1 MTTYTSI
8 KINCVLYTLTKFSMY
23 SISLIQIER
32 TRGFYFR
39 GKEAFTLSP
48 PHPTHKYLHLNHIV
62 LKIHL
67 TVLKQFVSSIF
78 KITVFNYFKNFAVSD
93 VTIECNLR
101 ELGGRRIL
109 DVRELY
115 FK

>member
-1 MTTYTSI
+1 MTTYTPI
-8 KINCVLYTLTKFSMY
+8 KINCVLYTSTKFSMC

-39 GKEAFTLSP
+39 GKAAFTPSP
-48 PHPTHKYLHLNHIV
+48 PHPTHKYFHLNHIV
-62 LKIHL
+62 LKLHL
-67 TVLKQFVSSIF
+67 TVLKQIISSIF

-101 ELGGRRIL
+101 ELGGRWIL